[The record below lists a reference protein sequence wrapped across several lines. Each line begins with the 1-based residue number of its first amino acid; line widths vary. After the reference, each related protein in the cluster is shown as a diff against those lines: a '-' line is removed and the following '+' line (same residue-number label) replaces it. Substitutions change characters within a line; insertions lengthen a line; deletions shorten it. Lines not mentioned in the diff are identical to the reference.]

1 MSITEILFK
10 LPYYLCILFG
20 MYEGNCVLVKKW
32 EGLIQMNII
41 FWQKHSPPHFAPK
54 SRCVQL
60 LVLVHQIFVPIL
72 HSSEKTQRGADSQRL
87 LHPQWYCFLQ
97 HTYNLCY
104 RM

>member
-1 MSITEILFK
+1 
-10 LPYYLCILFG
+10 

-72 HSSEKTQRGADSQRL
+72 HSISPAALQETVDSMDRL
-87 LHPQWYCFLQ
+87 QGEH
-97 HTYNLCY
+97 
-104 RM
+104 